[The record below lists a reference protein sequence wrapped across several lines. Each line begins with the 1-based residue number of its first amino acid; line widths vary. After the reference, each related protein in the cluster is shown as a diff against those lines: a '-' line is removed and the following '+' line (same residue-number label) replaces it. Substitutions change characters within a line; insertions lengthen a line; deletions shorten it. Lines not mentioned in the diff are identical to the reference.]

1 MYLVKYFILQLDV
14 WFSKSDLSGAQQIN
28 ISALETNQNWKQ
40 IKTGNKSKLA
50 TAAKDLVRMQNR
62 DWNMKSENLFSTYI

>member
-28 ISALETNQNWKQ
+28 ISALETNQNWQQ
-40 IKTGNKSKLA
+40 IKAGNCSKGFSA
-50 TAAKDLVRMQNR
+50 DAK
-62 DWNMKSENLFSTYI
+62 